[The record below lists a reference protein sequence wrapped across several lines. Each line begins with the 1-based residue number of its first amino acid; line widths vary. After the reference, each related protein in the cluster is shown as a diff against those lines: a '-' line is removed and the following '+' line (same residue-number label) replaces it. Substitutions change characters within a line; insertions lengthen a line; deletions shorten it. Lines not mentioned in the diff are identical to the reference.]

1 MLKVLRGA
9 LCVAL
14 LGVVSGMFHAGA
26 QDSTRTIGIHAK
38 RFSFS
43 PAEITLKKGE
53 AVTLVL
59 TSDDVP
65 HSLVI
70 DGLGVKGDMIKGQM
84 TKVNVTPSQ
93 DGDFHG
99 KCGRF
104 CGIGHGSM
112 KFTVHVTDN

>member
-1 MLKVLRGA
+1 MLKVLRGV

-14 LGVVSGMFHAGA
+14 LSSVSGMLHVGA
-26 QDSTRTIGIHAK
+26 QDSARTIEIHAK
-38 RFSFS
+38 RFSFN

-53 AVTLVL
+53 TVTLVL

-70 DGLGVKGDMIKGQM
+70 DGLNVKGDMIKGQM
-84 TKVNVTPSQ
+84 TKVSVTPTA
-93 DGDFHG
+93 DGDFKG

-112 KFTVHVTDN
+112 RFIVHVTDN

>member
-9 LCVAL
+9 LCAAL
-14 LGVVSGMFHAGA
+14 LCAVSGMFHVGA
-26 QDSTRTIGIHAK
+26 QDSTRTIEIHAK

-43 PAEITLKKGE
+43 PSEINLKKGE
-53 AVTLVL
+53 TVTFVL

-84 TKVNVTPSQ
+84 TKVNVTPTK
-93 DGDFHG
+93 DGDFQG

-104 CGIGHGSM
+104 CGTGHGSM
-112 KFTVHVTDN
+112 RLTVHVTDN